1 MEDNQY
7 LKLRKVYPLNT
18 LNNNFYKKNYTVKSR
33 NKSDVNIMEQDIK
46 DKTIIDK
53 IALGLSLTARAKTK
67 V

>member
-1 MEDNQY
+1 MEDNKY

-33 NKSDVNIMEQDIK
+33 NKSDVNIMGQDIK

-53 IALGLSLTARAKTK
+53 IALGLSLTARARTK